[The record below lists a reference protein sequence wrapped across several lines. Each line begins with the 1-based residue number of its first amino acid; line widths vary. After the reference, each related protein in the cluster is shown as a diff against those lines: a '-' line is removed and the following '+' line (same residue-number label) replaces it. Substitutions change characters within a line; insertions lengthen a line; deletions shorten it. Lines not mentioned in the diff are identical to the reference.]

1 MKKHI
6 VTISGPS
13 LTGKTTLE
21 NYLKKE
27 GFEAVVS
34 TTTRVRRAGE
44 VDGEHYHF
52 INKDDFLSKL
62 KHSLFVEHVEV
73 DGNFYGVAKEDV
85 EKALSKSGKVAIV
98 CEPHGAKQVYEYAKK
113 EDLNITRIFINNPRS
128 TLFARFLE
136 RFKEDSNATVERYV
150 SRLNNM
156 IDFEEQMWI
165 RPAVDGRDSYEILF
179 DSFDSK
185 NERKLIDLIKMHVN
199 SSDMNGAS
207 EVGLKKKLK

>member
-52 INKDDFLSKL
+52 IDKKEFLDRLNNSA
-62 KHSLFVEHVEV
+62 FVEHVEV
-73 DGNFYGVAKEDV
+73 DGNFYGVAKLDV

-113 EDLNITRIFINNPRS
+113 EDLDITRVFINNPRS

-136 RFKEDSNATVERYV
+136 RFKEDSNATIERYV

-156 IDFEEQMWI
+156 IDFEEQKWI
-165 RPAVDGRDSYEILF
+165 KPAIDGIDSYEILF

-185 NERKLIDLIKMHVN
+185 NEKSLIDLIKMHV
-199 SSDMNGAS
+199 S
-207 EVGLKKKLK
+207 ERDVGLKKNKIK